1 MRYEANFVK
10 VKQMNKM
17 RVLVVD
23 FYDSFVFNLVH
34 YFEAQGCQVEVRSDH
49 EIPIDA
55 LNFLFD
61 FNGIILSP
69 GPGLPQETHAMQ
81 AIISFCKGRIPVF
94 GVCLGM
100 QGLGLDMGGELYNLD
115 AIRHGITGSVT
126 CVTHEMLLQNVPNK
140 IQVGLYHSW
149 AVKGLEPDVIAAID
163 EDGVIMAV
171 ENHHT
176 KQYGVQF
183 HPESIM
189 TPLGMEIVRN
199 VKSKIF

>member
-49 EIPIDA
+49 EIPTAA
-55 LNFLFD
+55 LNFLLD

-81 AIISFCKGRIPVF
+81 AIISFCKERIPVF

-100 QGLGLDMGGELYNLD
+100 QGLGLDMGGTLYNLE
-115 AIRHGITGSVT
+115 AIRHGITGSLT
-126 CVTHEMLLQNVPNK
+126 CLRYDLLLQNLPNQL
-140 IQVGLYHSW
+140 QVGLYHSW
-149 AVKGLEPDVIAAID
+149 AVKDLDPSVISAMD

-171 ENHHT
+171 ENHET

-189 TPLGMEIVRN
+189 TPCGMEIVGN
-199 VKSKIF
+199 VISKIF